1 MNTLYSWPSLF
12 RSCLSDVRADPHGQC
27 GLLRRQLLPTV
38 WTIYPAMIFR
48 CVASLWSTSSLT
60 SSEIIQGQIK
70 MLKFLLLR
78 LTSYW
83 KQAPHK
89 CLLPGAIGAQGADCH
104 IRWIYTY
111 IQSTKGLTDGKKV
124 NESLADIL
132 VHISNNLYKVV
143 MLLCSACK

>member
-12 RSCLSDVRADPHGQC
+12 RSCLSDLRADPHGQC

-38 WTIYPAMIFR
+38 WTIYPTMIFR

-60 SSEIIQGQIK
+60 SSEIIQGRIK
-70 MLKFLLLR
+70 MLQFLLLR

-89 CLLPGAIGAQGADCH
+89 CLLPGVIRAQRADCH
-104 IRWIYTY
+104 IRWIYNGY
-111 IQSTKGLTDGKKV
+111 KV
-124 NESLADIL
+124 NKIQRSKELWEELKSYG
-132 VHISNNLYKVV
+132 SPFSPKV
-143 MLLCSACK
+143 LFII